1 MMRLLQ
7 NPRLLFPFM
16 MVLGLMVFG
25 LRVNDVWNAA
35 SSGRL
40 FAREALAQS
49 SSGAPAAPAISPP
62 SLAASTTPAP
72 AAAATASTPDTAKS
86 PGSDTASAA
95 DEDVSPAEMEVLK
108 QLSARR
114 EELDKRAKDLD
125 THEAF
130 LKVAEQRVDQKI
142 KEMETLRTQLQTMVN
157 QVSEGQAAQLDNL
170 VKVYETMKPEDAAKI
185 FETLDMPILLRVVQ
199 RMKPKSTA
207 PILAKMAPE
216 KAKDVTVALSKQDQL
231 PQIK

>member
-1 MMRLLQ
+1 MTRLFLS
-7 NPRLLFPFM
+7 PRFLLPFM
-16 MVLGLMVFG
+16 ILCGMAILGLRM
-25 LRVNDVWNAA
+25 NDVWDAA
-35 SSGRL
+35 SSGHL
-40 FAREALAQS
+40 FARAALAQTKADAPPAPPAITPPS
-49 SSGAPAAPAISPP
+49 LATSAPAAPAADTGKP
-62 SLAASTTPAP
+62 ASD
-72 AAAATASTPDTAKS
+72 AAAAES
-86 PGSDTASAA
+86 A

-108 QLSARR
+108 QLSTRR

-125 THEAF
+125 TRDAL

-142 KEMETLRTQLQTMVN
+142 KEMETLRVQLQTMVN
-157 QVSEGQAAQLDNL
+157 QVSEGQAAQLENL

-185 FETLDMPILLRVVQ
+185 FETLDMPILLNVIQ

-216 KAKDVTVALSKQDQL
+216 RAKEVTVALTKQDQL